1 MPGACFMTTNTSD
14 RLCYRLNAR
23 NNYPEDETKYCGTM
37 SSPEYVHGRS
47 SRESERLD
55 YQASRLADLLHAGT
69 RYPDGSIVLEAAC
82 GVGAQTIILARNSPG
97 ANFVCIDI
105 SPESLAIAEDRA
117 RAASVTRASFRQAD
131 IYNLPFPPE
140 SFDHVFVCFLLEHL
154 KDPLLALRNLKG
166 VLRQGGTITVIE
178 GDHGSALF
186 YPESTAAWAV
196 IQCLIDLQARM
207 GGNSLIGRELWH
219 LLNDAG
225 FSAVRV
231 SPRQVYADGSSPES
245 GEAVRNIFIAMVGGV
260 RDQAIGSGMI
270 TRENWE
276 HGIRDLYRSTEK
288 DGSFSYTFFKGVAER
303 P

>member
-1 MPGACFMTTNTSD
+1 
-14 RLCYRLNAR
+14 
-23 NNYPEDETKYCGTM
+23 M
-37 SSPEYVHGRS
+37 SPPDYVHGRS
-47 SRESERLD
+47 SRESDRLD

-69 RYPDGSIVLEAAC
+69 RYPHGSTVLEAAC
-82 GVGAQTIILARNSPG
+82 GVGAQTVILTRNSPG
-97 ANFVCIDI
+97 ADFVCIDI
-105 SPESLAIAEDRA
+105 SPESLAIAEGRA
-117 RAASVTRASFRQAD
+117 RSAGVTRASFRQAD
-131 IYNLPFPPE
+131 VYTLPFPLE

-154 KDPLLALRNLKG
+154 RDPLLALRNLKD
-166 VLRQGGTITVIE
+166 VLRPGGTITVIE

-196 IQCLIDLQARM
+196 IRCLIDLQARM

-260 RDQAIGSGMI
+260 RDQVIGSGMI

-276 HGIRDLYRSTEK
+276 EGIRDLYRSTEK